1 MNESYNDRFEVVTEH
16 TSLSCGTTVPV
27 TSRTVSVQA
36 YPGKRSGSQNPKWR
50 DQVSR
55 GINATTGYSR
65 SGYVVNANTP
75 TTYDFEAK
83 CSSGQVNKGSQFRR
97 GTVGHLPGVT
107 DFFGIPVPNAAS
119 AQNQA
124 IMGFIHDAKAQYNSI
139 SGMTF
144 LGELRET
151 LSMIRNP
158 AKNLRA
164 LVKRYLDTANGRR
177 SSFRTRRDAERWL
190 SGLWL
195 EYAFG
200 WVPLISDTKAGA
212 EALARLIH
220 GDIRY
225 STARGAGF
233 HDTAVPPIR
242 TNFNVPGLPTVGT
255 RETVRTAHQSCF
267 IKGGVNAKASGPTLE
282 NAAHLF
288 GFTPEEF
295 VPTVW
300 NLLPWSFLV
309 DYFANV
315 GDVLEATFFD
325 RTGITWS
332 SMTTRTEYVYMS
344 HVQPKSISGWSGSVT
359 GGSTKVTKKSMSR
372 SVTAP
377 LIPSLEVSLPG
388 SPQKWI
394 NMAALLD
401 QHKRMVPYVR

>member
-1 MNESYNDRFEVVTEH
+1 MNESYDDRYEIVTEH
-16 TSLSCGTTVPV
+16 HSLSCGTTVPS
-27 TSRTVSVQA
+27 TSRTVSIRT
-36 YPGKRSGSQNPKWR
+36 YPNARSGSENPKWR
-50 DQVSR
+50 DQVRR
-55 GINATTGYSR
+55 GSNATTSYSR
-65 SGYVVNANTP
+65 SGYVVNSHEP
-75 TTYDFEAK
+75 TTYDFESK
-83 CSSGQVNKGSQFRR
+83 CSPGQVNKDSQFRR
-97 GTVGHLPGVT
+97 GTIGYLPYPT
-107 DFFGIPVPNAAS
+107 DFNGIPVPSATS

-164 LVKRYLDTANGRR
+164 LAKRYLDTANGRR

-200 WVPLISDTKAGA
+200 WTPLISDTKAGA

-233 HDTAVPPIR
+233 HDTASTPIR
-242 TNFNVPGLPTVGT
+242 SNFNIPGLPTVGT
-255 RETVRTAHQSCF
+255 RETVKTAQQSCF
-267 IKGGVNAKASGPTLE
+267 IKGGVSAKASGPTLS
-282 NAAHLF
+282 NAAQLF

-325 RTGITWS
+325 RSGVTWT
-332 SMTTRTEYVYMS
+332 SMTTRTEYVFMS
-344 HVQPKSISGWSGSVT
+344 HVQPKPLLGWSGSLT
-359 GGSTKVTKKSMSR
+359 GGSTKVSKKSMSR
-372 SVTAP
+372 TAIAP

-401 QHKRMVPYVR
+401 QRRRMEPYVR